1 MSGDYISREAALNA
15 SKIVYIEHLETDDD
29 QYIEG
34 ECDFI
39 PVVFKKDIEK
49 IPAADVVEQKHGEWI
64 PGAGLV
70 DEKHI
75 SSEGWLFVNIC
86 SICGKSTFDLH
97 AKNFCPNCGADMR
110 GDNDV

>member
-49 IPAADVVEQKHGEWI
+49 IPAADVVERKQGKWI
-64 PGAGLV
+64 PSKEPPWL
-70 DEKHI
+70 DC
-75 SSEGWLFVNIC
+75 SE
-86 SICGKSTFDLH
+86 CGQDSVEYT
-97 AKNFCPNCGADMR
+97 NYCPNCGADMR